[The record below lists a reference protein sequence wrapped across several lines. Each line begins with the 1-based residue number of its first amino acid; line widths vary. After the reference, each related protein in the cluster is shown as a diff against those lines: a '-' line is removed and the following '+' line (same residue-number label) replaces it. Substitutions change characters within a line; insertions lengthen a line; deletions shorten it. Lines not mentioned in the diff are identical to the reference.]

1 MIISEVTAINSRQK
15 FLAELGKLLTFM
27 YEEDR
32 QLALSMY
39 EQMFDCA
46 EDEDTLIHELM
57 SPTRQAVLVARA
69 YDAKERKLSVSST
82 TKKEEGY
89 EGNGETPEFVHVI
102 QDLFDKLVGDVR
114 PESDVMEN
122 QVSLFEE
129 SEEEAPEEEV
139 PTEDDAPAEEPEEV
153 PKTEEIP
160 EEEESAEEDIPD
172 QAKAEETAEEAVE
185 ESEQED
191 TSDSRDS
198 TEADEA
204 EEPMDDFQVAE
215 EAEEAM
221 QEAVAEAA
229 AEEVL
234 EEAAEEAPAEEP
246 EEPAAEEVPVEEVS
260 EEETP
265 AEPEEA
271 PAEESIQPV
280 EKAVVDEAVRAV
292 PEGPVRMV
300 RKPKVFLLFLFI
312 LLAIPITLVLV
323 ALLLVPTVACLAAA
337 VGLIALGAMLIVG
350 AFSGFPVFADILLM
364 LGAAIVVLA
373 LGLLFLW
380 LFIWFIAGAIVGLI
394 RGVVEL
400 GSNWCYKE
408 VPER

>member
-129 SEEEAPEEEV
+129 PEEEAPEEEV

-172 QAKAEETAEEAVE
+172 QAEAEETAEEAVE

-229 AEEVL
+229 AEEAL
-234 EEAAEEAPAEEP
+234 EEAAEEAPA

-280 EKAVVDEAVRAV
+280 EKAVVDEAVKSV
-292 PEGPVRMV
+292 TEGPARMV

>member
-129 SEEEAPEEEV
+129 PEEEAPEEEV

-172 QAKAEETAEEAVE
+172 QAEAEETAEEAVE

-229 AEEVL
+229 AEEAL
-234 EEAAEEAPAEEP
+234 EEAAEEAPA

-260 EEETP
+260 AEETP

-271 PAEESIQPV
+271 PAEELIQPV
-280 EKAVVDEAVRAV
+280 EKAVVDEAVKSV
-292 PEGPVRMV
+292 TEGPARMV